1 MLRYLQHP
9 SRKVDSILHFTGNPL
24 VRGNMARPQN
34 KQRMDEIYRK
44 IEEHPGKKA
53 GFIARL
59 LGLNRSEVTRTLP
72 ALETK
77 GLLISEDEKGGLWPF
92 RTEK

>member
-1 MLRYLQHP
+1 
-9 SRKVDSILHFTGNPL
+9 
-24 VRGNMARPQN
+24 MARPVNDKRLEQ
-34 KQRMDEIYRK
+34 IYRK

-72 ALETK
+72 ALDAK
-77 GLLISEDEKGGLWPF
+77 RLLISEDEKGGLWPF
-92 RTEK
+92 RNSK